1 MQLLY
6 MRYFKAVCQYGSFSQ
21 AAEAIHVSQPT
32 LSIAIKKLEEEF
44 GILLF
49 SRDNNRLRLTSEGE
63 FFLERASSILTEID
77 VLEEE
82 MHSFKRPKASL
93 RLSILPVTGSY
104 IAPSIVDSF
113 HKCFPEVQ
121 VELQEA
127 STKQSMIN
135 LENDESDAA
144 LIIINDDLDEDFLK
158 EYSGCVVK
166 KSEFFFCVGKTHAKS
181 RCASISIQDLSNEP
195 LCLLQNDAFI
205 TRRIK
210 TMLIQSGATPN
221 VTLYALHIPLIRE
234 LLKNGKVGTF
244 LTDDMIETM
253 FEAED
258 IQRIKMEEPIIA
270 TYALIWKKNRRSR
283 SSVSKFSGFVMEHY
297 PAFQ

>member
-63 FFLERASSILTEID
+63 FFLERTSAILTEID

-82 MHSFKRPKASL
+82 MHSFKRPKATL

-127 STKQSMIN
+127 STKQSIIN

-144 LIIINDDLDEDFLK
+144 LIIHDDLEEELLK

-166 KSEFFFCVGKTHAKS
+166 RSEFFFCVGKTHEKS
-181 RCASISIQDLSNEP
+181 SCESISIQDLSNEP

-253 FEAED
+253 FEGED
-258 IQRIKMEEPIIA
+258 IQRIKMKDPIIA

-283 SSVSKFSGFVMEHY
+283 SSVSKFSDFMMEHY
-297 PAFQ
+297 PAIK